1 MPSTLVYLDEETV
14 HKRLPGEDKTDYRQF
29 LGQYLQAKSPDLML
43 LEGPANLEEGSLF
56 DLSLAPVAEA
66 IDASVLLVARPIDLY
81 VDDLLSAKRRLG
93 SRLLGVVLNDIP
105 SDKLESV
112 TATVRPSNGFN
123 ISPDF
128 FVRGIVRQFLNPN

>member
-14 HKRLPGEDKTDYRQF
+14 HKRLRGEDKTDYRQS
-29 LGQYLQAKSPDLML
+29 LAQYLQAKSPDLML

-56 DLSLAPVAEA
+56 DLSLGQVAEA

-93 SRLLGVVLNDIP
+93 SRLLGVVLTTFPRTN
-105 SDKLESV
+105 
-112 TATVRPSNGFN
+112 SN
-123 ISPDF
+123 
-128 FVRGIVRQFLNPN
+128 R